1 MKKKIDGAKE
11 NPYCSKICSKEIL
24 LLILNPILSHLHN
37 DIMHSSAHLPQSS
50 EKKWNEEKAAFQSI
64 LTDRMRRNSQCEY
77 HELSRWISLDFG
89 NNAPNATEQ

>member
-1 MKKKIDGAKE
+1 LKKKIDGAKE

-50 EKKWNEEKAAFQSI
+50 EKK
-64 LTDRMRRNSQCEY
+64 
-77 HELSRWISLDFG
+77 
-89 NNAPNATEQ
+89 